1 MIRSFERS
9 LIVLSVLI
17 STFFGVTGGAAVDAS
32 ADSATQDLAATIRE
46 TKEVINEAESERRR
60 ILGSLYAINLRMK
73 KISKDKS
80 ELTDDLIQSQD
91 AVERVVIAIQTLEAQ
106 ISKQRISLKS
116 RLRALYKISG
126 ESFIG
131 AIFSSQNAY
140 EFDSTLRNLK
150 IISDNDFQMIR
161 SYREN
166 LRTLA
171 KQRLRLKSQVEKLLL
186 VEKRIQRQEKLLSQE
201 HLAKSNLAASIEKST
216 RQRISEIH
224 RLRKNHSA
232 ADAEIAH
239 LLKPSMYEKKGSLA
253 APVGSGVISKDF
265 GLHVDPVFKFRM
277 SHKGW
282 QIKVPS
288 RTAVVSTDE
297 GRVVFVDHLEDHGRT
312 LIVDHGDH
320 YYSVYIGL
328 SSARV
333 VVGDTVSRNHILGQV
348 DGELYFE
355 IRHFSEPENPASWIS
370 AKSSLLAQKGRNLS
384 MPVSERHARAN
395 IQ

>member
-1 MIRSFERS
+1 MKSSGKRTLKCWWAFS
-9 LIVLSVLI
+9 IVLAA
-17 STFFGVTGGAAVDAS
+17 STGSAALNERH
-32 ADSATQDLAATIRE
+32 DSATKNLAATIRE

-60 ILGSLYAINLRMK
+60 VLGSLYAINLRMK

-80 ELTDDLIQSQD
+80 KLTDDLIQSQD
-91 AVERVVIAIQTLEAQ
+91 AVESVVIAIETLEGQ
-106 ISKQRISLKS
+106 ISKQRTTLKS

-150 IISDNDFQMIR
+150 IISDGDFQIIR

-171 KQRLRLKSQVEKLLL
+171 KQRSRLKSQVEKLLL
-186 VEKRIQRQEKLLSQE
+186 VEKRIQRQEKLLAQE
-201 HLAKSNLAASIEKST
+201 HLAKSTLAASIEQST
-216 RQRISEIH
+216 RRRISEIH
-224 RLRKNHSA
+224 RLRQKHSA
-232 ADAEIAH
+232 ADVEIAY
-239 LLKPSMYEKKGSLA
+239 LLKPSMYEKKGSLV
-253 APVGSGVISKDF
+253 APVASGAIIKDF
-265 GLHVDPVFKFRM
+265 GLHVDPKFKFRM

-282 QIKVPS
+282 QIRVSP
-288 RTAVVSTDE
+288 RTSVVAADE
-297 GRVVFVDHLEDHGRT
+297 GTVVFLNYLEGHGRT

-328 SSARV
+328 SAVRV
-333 VVGDTVSRNHILGQV
+333 GTGDRISRNQSLGQA
-348 DGELYFE
+348 DAELYFE

-370 AKSSLLAQKGRNLS
+370 AKSSLLTQKERNLS
-384 MPVSERHARAN
+384 VPVSERHARAN